1 MTSLP
6 SITRLPCNET
16 LTVTLSSPSGAEISD
31 GQATGTITNSEP
43 QTLTA
48 AFKSMPDSHDGS
60 TAFIFQVEFS
70 EDIAASYATM
80 RDDSFTVT
88 DGDVT
93 TARRVNGRNDLWEI
107 TVDPDSDNDVAISLP
122 GNRACTTTG
131 AVCTRGE
138 DPRQLTNSPSAT
150 VTGPD
155 DVPTTNTPATG
166 APTISGT
173 PQVEQNLTVD
183 TASIADEDGLTN
195 VSYDYQWLA
204 AGSDIDGATGSSYT
218 LTSSEEGD
226 TIQVRVTFTDD
237 ADNSE
242 TLTSVATGAVA
253 AKPVPLTA
261 TFSNVPSAHDGS
273 TNFTFDLAFSENIK
287 AGFARIRD
295 DAFNVV
301 DGDIIA
307 AQRKV
312 QGSNQT
318 WTITVE
324 PDGNGA
330 VTITLPATTDCNAAS
345 AICTYDDRKL
355 SHTNVATITGPQ

>member
-1 MTSLP
+1 MTVNYATSNGTATAGEDYTAKNGSLTFNVGETSKTIQL
-6 SITRLPCNET
+6 SIIDDTVDDDNET

-150 VTGPD
+150 VTGPA

-173 PQVEQNLTVD
+173 PQVDQNLTVD

-242 TLTSVATGAVA
+242 TLTSVATGGRGGQASA
-253 AKPVPLTA
+253 A
-261 TFSNVPSAHDGS
+261 HR
-273 TNFTFDLAFSENIK
+273 DLQQRAQRPRLVNEFHLRPRFQREHQS
-287 AGFARIRD
+287 RLRPHPRRRLQRHRRRHHCR
-295 DAFNVV
+295 
-301 DGDIIA
+301 A
-307 AQRKV
+307 AQGTG
-312 QGSNQT
+312 QQ
-318 WTITVE
+318 
-324 PDGNGA
+324 PD
-330 VTITLPATTDCNAAS
+330 LDHH
-345 AICTYDDRKL
+345 R
-355 SHTNVATITGPQ
+355 